1 MQRTESKSKMYAK
14 VKELQH
20 TSNYATSYTCVKQE
34 KEIACCGVDE
44 TYFGRETANH
54 CVLKSIG
61 SPEIVS
67 DDCIAGRV
75 CYCYPNVPPSS
86 ALEVCPYN
94 KGIYDGGGGGWESGE
109 NKTCSLVEG

>member
-1 MQRTESKSKMYAK
+1 LFARGGKGVGENWSITPHFQQIHCA
-14 VKELQH
+14 H
-20 TSNYATSYTCVKQE
+20 CVKQE